1 MAEDTTNSPI
11 ITDSAS
17 PAYREILR
25 QPYKDSDSRLKGF
38 FGQVT
43 HPTLPCQRT
52 YCFLCGAP
60 TGYTSQESS
69 QYIAPSHIVVTCD
82 KCDIEIVEKFGKE
95 NFPFQQVPT
104 QLLDAF
110 GIIPEQKESAR

>member
-1 MAEDTTNSPI
+1 MAEDMTNSPI

-17 PAYREILR
+17 PAYRQL
-25 QPYKDSDSRLKGF
+25 YKDADSRLKGF

-43 HPTLPCQRT
+43 HPTLPMQRT

-60 TGYTSQESS
+60 TGYTSMESS
-69 QYIAPSHIVVTCD
+69 KYVPPSHIVVTCD
-82 KCDIEIVEKFGKE
+82 NCDRDIIEKFGQD
-95 NFPFQQVPT
+95 NFPLQQVPT

-110 GIIPEQKESAR
+110 GIIPEQKESA